1 MDTQQGQAAGT
12 CGMDMQHFP
21 EKDMQH
27 GHVAL
32 TCVMDMK
39 DGMKHGHAARASRD
53 MRHGYAAFP

>member
-1 MDTQQGQAAGT
+1 MDMQQEPQGT

-32 TCVMDMK
+32 TYVMDIK
-39 DGMKHGHAARASRD
+39 DGMKHGHEAWTCSIDMVMKHGHAA
-53 MRHGYAAFP
+53 